1 MHQDHKKISIVLTIY
16 GDDGN
21 LFEILSCINQQTQP
35 PDEVV
40 IVNCLH
46 SKKIEKTIKLFK
58 NLKIQYFYFNERLLP
73 GGARNEGVRK
83 SQYPYL
89 AFLDSKTIPEDK
101 WLENSAKELIDPG
114 KFFVYG
120 LTQYEANSEMQRI
133 FLLSIY
139 GKKPAITI
147 PGMLIHRNLF
157 TKIGGFN
164 PNIRAG
170 EDLEWKIR
178 ADGDDLISG
187 IVPVNFNLRYR
198 SISGNIFSQFYRSA
212 RNNWAAATVDA
223 QLNTRALILGIAA
236 SLLLVISPYWNRFL
250 GWAIFIPNITKIYFI
265 FFCLSIVFIYLTKP
279 QKIKVL
285 TKNLLF
291 PFVIT
296 ITIFIIA
303 FSKVFET
310 GIQNIIGQGLFLDID
325 KIFISLL
332 IAIGFIFRAFIAPIR
347 LGANLNDLFP
357 MRWIFMGIL
366 GLLNDLFKTP
376 GYLLGAC
383 FTIGRICK
391 RKIYNF
397 L

>member
-1 MHQDHKKISIVLTIY
+1 MHQDHKKISIVLTLY
-16 GDDGN
+16 GNDGN
-21 LFEILSCINQQTQP
+21 LFEILSFINKQTQQ

-40 IVNCLH
+40 IVNSLH
-46 SKKIEKTIKLFK
+46 DEKIEKTIQLFK
-58 NLKIQYFYFNERLLP
+58 NLKIHYFYFNERLFP
-73 GGARNEGVRK
+73 GGARNEGVSK

-89 AFLDSKTIPEDK
+89 AFLDSKTLPEDI
-101 WLENSAKELIDPG
+101 WLENSAKELIDPD
-114 KFFVYG
+114 KSFIYG

-147 PGMLIHRNLF
+147 PGMLIHRDLF
-157 TKIGGFN
+157 NKIGEFN
-164 PNIRAG
+164 SNIRAG
-170 EDLEWKIR
+170 EDLDWKIR

-187 IVPVNFNLRYR
+187 IVPVNFNQRYR
-198 SISGNIFSQFYRSA
+198 SISGNIFSQLYRSG

-223 QLNTRALILGIAA
+223 QLNTRALILVIAA
-236 SLLLVISPYWNRFL
+236 SLLLVITPYWNRFL
-250 GWAIFIPNITKIYFI
+250 GGVIFIPNITKIYYI
-265 FFCLSIVFIYLTKP
+265 FFCLSIIFIYLTKP
-279 QKIKVL
+279 QKIKEL
-285 TKNLLF
+285 TKKILF
-291 PFVIT
+291 PLVLT
-296 ITIFIIA
+296 ITILMIT
-303 FSKVFET
+303 FSKVFEA
-310 GIQNIIGQGLFLDID
+310 GIQNLTEYELFFDID

-366 GLLNDLFKTP
+366 GLLNDLVKTP
-376 GYLLGAC
+376 GYLFGAC
-383 FTIGRICK
+383 FTMGRICK